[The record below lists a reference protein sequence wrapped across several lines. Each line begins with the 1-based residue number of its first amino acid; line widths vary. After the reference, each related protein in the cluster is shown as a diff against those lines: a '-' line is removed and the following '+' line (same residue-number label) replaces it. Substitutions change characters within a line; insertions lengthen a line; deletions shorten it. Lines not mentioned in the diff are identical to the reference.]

1 MIALVTA
8 AGSPVAEEAAR
19 IPGLRLLALTGD
31 EKEPL
36 PDLGSGTHAVMGTS
50 AGTFYLH
57 DLLIRARAG
66 RLAGVTLLTDAGAP
80 DARAIGFRHRPWL
93 RRIAA
98 LPGTSRPAGPLP
110 APWIPVPD
118 LAGALALD
126 PAAPLRFDAL
136 PCPFPPR
143 IQIQTT
149 TACERA
155 CPWCPHPGPGA
166 DVHEMDSSLFESL
179 VEQCGAGGVES
190 LELYLHGEPLEDP
203 DLHRRV
209 ERARIHNPDAT
220 LAISTHEATVV
231 GPGFEGIAGGGPDVV
246 FVSVDPTRPR
256 SLVDRL
262 DRLEARA
269 RLLQKVDTVLVVTTL
284 VNLLAPGTRG
294 RFRRLC
300 RERGLPLQRYGATD
314 RAGSVD
320 LTPFAPDV
328 PVPPISPACARPFAK
343 AYVRWD
349 GAVVACCEDWRY
361 RVVLGDLREA
371 SLAEIWTGARY
382 RRWREALL
390 GGEEPVPCRRCAL
403 NGGDGRSPSG
413 ARGSAGQPLG

>member
-1 MIALVTA
+1 VIAVVTG
-8 AGSPVAEEAAR
+8 AGSPVAAEAAR
-19 IPGLRLLALTGD
+19 ASGVRALTLTGA
-31 EKEPL
+31 ERVPL
-36 PDLGSGTHAVMGTS
+36 PDLGSATHALVGTS
-50 AGTFYLH
+50 AGTFHLH

-98 LPGTSRPAGPLP
+98 LPGTARPAGPLP
-110 APWIPVPD
+110 APWIPVSD

-126 PAAPLRFDAL
+126 RTAPLRFGAL

-149 TACERA
+149 TACGRA
-155 CPWCPHPGPGA
+155 CPWCPHPGPDA
-166 DVHEMDSSLFESL
+166 DVHEMDSGLFESL

-190 LELYLHGEPLEDP
+190 IELYLHGEPLEDP
-203 DLHRRV
+203 RLHQRL
-209 ERARIHNPDAT
+209 ERARLHNPDAT
-220 LAISTHEATVV
+220 LAISSHEVTVT
-231 GPGFEGIAGGGPDVV
+231 GPRFERIGGGGADVL

-256 SLVDRL
+256 SLVARL
-262 DRLEARA
+262 DRLRERA
-269 RLLQKVDTVLVVTTL
+269 RHLEKVDTVLVVTTL
-284 VNLLAPGTRG
+284 VNLLPRGSRG

-300 RERGLPLQRYGATD
+300 RERGLPLVSYGATD

-320 LTPFAPDV
+320 LSPFGLVA
-328 PVPPISPACARPFAK
+328 PVPPTAPACARPFAK

-349 GAVVACCEDWRY
+349 GTLVACCEDWRY
-361 RVVLGDLREA
+361 RVVLGDLRRS
-371 SLAEIWTGARY
+371 SLAEIWAGERY

-390 GGEEPVPCRRCAL
+390 AGDGPVPCGRCRL
-403 NGGDGRSPSG
+403 NGDAG
-413 ARGSAGQPLG
+413 RGSGDRREPGDPPIP

>member
-8 AGSPVAEEAAR
+8 AGLPVAEEAAR

-36 PDLGSGTHAVMGTS
+36 PDLGSDTHAVVGTS

-57 DLLIRARAG
+57 DLVIRARAG
-66 RLAGVTLLTDAGAP
+66 RLAGVTLLADGGAP
-80 DARAIGFRHRPWL
+80 DAGAIGFRHRPWL

-98 LPGTSRPAGPLP
+98 LPGTPRPAGPLP
-110 APWIPVPD
+110 APWIPVSD
-118 LAGALALD
+118 LAEALALD
-126 PAAPLRFDAL
+126 PTAPLRFDAL

-166 DVHEMDSSLFESL
+166 DVHEMDPGLFEVL

-203 DLHRRV
+203 CLPQRV
-209 ERARIHNPDAT
+209 ERARVHNPGAT
-220 LAISTHEATVV
+220 LAISTHEATVG
-231 GPGFEGIAGGGPDVV
+231 GPGFARIAGGGPDVV

-256 SLVDRL
+256 SLEVRL

-269 RLLQKVDTVLVVTTL
+269 RVLEKVDTVLVVTTL
-284 VNLLAPGTRG
+284 VNLAPRGTRG

-300 RERGLPLQRYGATD
+300 RERGLSLQSYGATE

-320 LTPFAPDV
+320 LSPFGPGAS
-328 PVPPISPACARPFAK
+328 VPPPSQACARPFAK
-343 AYVRWD
+343 ACVRWN
-349 GAVVACCEDWRY
+349 GEVLACCEDWRY
-361 RVVLGDLREA
+361 RFVLGDSRRN
-371 SLAEIWTGARY
+371 SLAEIWSGEGY

-390 GGEEPVPCRRCAL
+390 AGDGPEPCRHCRL
-403 NGGDGRSPSG
+403 SGDGGPSP
-413 ARGSAGQPLG
+413 AAGHAPGG